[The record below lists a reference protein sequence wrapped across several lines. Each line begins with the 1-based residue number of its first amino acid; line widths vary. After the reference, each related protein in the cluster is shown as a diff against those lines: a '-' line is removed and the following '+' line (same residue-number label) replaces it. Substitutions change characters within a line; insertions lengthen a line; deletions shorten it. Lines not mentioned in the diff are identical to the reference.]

1 LCAMTLPAAAQLLQY
16 LISGLTLGSVYG
28 MIALGFTLIHNATG
42 IVNFAQGEF
51 VAFGALIALSC
62 SEAGLPMPLAVLTAM
77 AAVTLLGA
85 ALERAAIRPARGAS
99 VITLIIIT
107 IGASILLRGIAM
119 WQWGPNALPM
129 RHFSSEAPIHVG
141 PASILRQHLWIMGIV
156 LATMLG
162 LWLLGE
168 RTQVG
173 KAMRACAVDR
183 EAAQLVGIPAA
194 RMVMLSFALSGML
207 GGLAGAI
214 VAPLS
219 MGQYNMGIMLGL
231 KGFCAAILGGIGNAP
246 GAVLGGL
253 LLGTLES
260 LGAGVC
266 SGMKDA
272 VAFGIMLIVLLVR
285 PTGLLGRKA
294 RQGGTEARR

>member
-1 LCAMTLPAAAQLLQY
+1 MTLPDPAQLLQY
-16 LISGLTLGSVYG
+16 IVSGLTLGSIYG

-51 VAFGALIALSC
+51 VAFGALIAISASGTPGL
-62 SEAGLPMPLAVLTAM
+62 GLPTPLAVLM
-77 AAVTLLGA
+77 AVAGVTLLGA
-85 ALERAAIRPARGAS
+85 ALERAAIRPARRAS

-119 WQWGPNALPM
+119 RVWGPDALAMP
-129 RHFSSEAPIHVG
+129 HFSSEEPIRIAG
-141 PASILRQHLWIMGIV
+141 ASLLPQHIWIIGIV
-156 LATMLG
+156 FLTMLA

-183 EAAQLVGIPAA
+183 EAAQLVGIPAP
-194 RMVMLSFALSGML
+194 RMVTLSFALSGAL

-214 VAPLS
+214 VCPLA

-231 KGFCAAILGGIGNAP
+231 KGFCAAILGGMGNP
-246 GAVLGGL
+246 LGAVLGGL
-253 LLGTLES
+253 LLGVLES
-260 LGAGVC
+260 LGAGVW
-266 SGMKDA
+266 SGLKDA
-272 VAFGIMLIVLLVR
+272 IAFSIMLIVLLAR
-285 PTGLLGRKA
+285 PTGLLGTKGR
-294 RQGGTEARR
+294 